1 MATKAQRKAQE
12 KGTRV
17 QTVSVPISPPAY
29 AVRQQTGLTLPTNP
43 KALMEGLGGATLGA
57 GTTALLITILPPDR
71 KWIGAIVSGLFGGIG
86 VLTSP
91 IGTWMQEAS
100 GAAFASATF
109 YFFLDLTG
117 QAPGQTP
124 TIGG

>member
-1 MATKAQRKAQE
+1 
-12 KGTRV
+12 
-17 QTVSVPISPPAY
+17 VPISPPAY
-29 AVRQQTGLTLPTNP
+29 AVREQTGLTLPKSP
-43 KALMEGLGGATLGA
+43 GKIFEGLGGAALGA

-124 TIGG
+124 TVGG

>member
-1 MATKAQRKAQE
+1 MATKAQAKAQ
-12 KGTRV
+12 GARA
-17 QTVSVPISPPAY
+17 QTVSVPIAPPAY
-29 AVRQQTGLTLPTNP
+29 AVRQQTGLSLPTNP
-43 KALMEGLGGATLGA
+43 KALMEGLGGAALGA

-71 KWIGAIVSGLFGGIG
+71 KWIGAIVAGLFGGIG

-100 GAAFASATF
+100 GAAFASSAF

-124 TIGG
+124 TVGG